1 MRIKE
6 MISSE
11 EALDHSINSPC
22 QHLSK
27 CIDNSMENMHTDVGM
42 SMVKKK
48 ATFLCL
54 KTSDWVLLIA
64 TVEISAKYEVEFK
77 MLILS

>member
-1 MRIKE
+1 
-6 MISSE
+6 
-11 EALDHSINSPC
+11 
-22 QHLSK
+22 
-27 CIDNSMENMHTDVGM
+27 
-42 SMVKKK
+42 MVKKK